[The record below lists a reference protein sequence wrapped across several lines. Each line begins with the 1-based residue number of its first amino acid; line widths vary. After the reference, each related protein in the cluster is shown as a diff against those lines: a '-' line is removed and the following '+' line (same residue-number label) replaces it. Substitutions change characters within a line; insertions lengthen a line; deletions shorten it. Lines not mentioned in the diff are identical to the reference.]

1 MRRGGFN
8 LDVQGAD
15 WSSIAGRWVQ
25 RNPLDRGGW
34 SVVPVVYTGF
44 DMADP
49 LANLGMGYNCSGNQP
64 YGYCIDP
71 MTPLLAQFEASS
83 DPAERRRLA
92 GELNK
97 VAIEQAT
104 FPIAGQFR
112 APAAWRAELRGVID
126 FGFPVVWNI
135 ERGGR

>member
-1 MRRGGFN
+1 
-8 LDVQGAD
+8 
-15 WSSIAGRWVQ
+15 
-25 RNPLDRGGW
+25 
-34 SVVPVVYTGF
+34 
-44 DMADP
+44 
-49 LANLGMGYNCSGNQP
+49 
-64 YGYCIDP
+64 
-71 MTPLLAQFEASS
+71 MTPLIAQFEAES
-83 DPAERRRLA
+83 DPARRRQIA
-92 GELNK
+92 AELNK